1 MGLRARP
8 RVGRCVRQPSAAGWG
23 RGHVVIVHSHA
34 APWRPVS
41 MKQPMTEA
49 VQQSLGQRTRSTTRT
64 GGCHQRVTA
73 GQHAMGASA
82 QWQ

>member
-23 RGHVVIVHSHA
+23 REHVVIVHSHA

-41 MKQPMTEA
+41 RTARDGRLGSVA
-49 VQQSLGQRTRSTTRT
+49 VTVRGCMPAVCP
-64 GGCHQRVTA
+64 GGDARACRD
-73 GQHAMGASA
+73 SRD
-82 QWQ
+82 